1 MAAWQPTNH
10 TNSPSSNSL
19 ILTLVLDLTQ
29 PQSLTNPLSNLSP
42 TPVLLYQAASVKI
55 LGLLT
60 TLALTLTYH

>member
-19 ILTLVLDLTQ
+19 ILTLDLTQ